1 MRIIQGKPEQKL
13 YLSKKIKSINGF
25 TAKNSKKNLGS

>member
-13 YLSKKIKSINGF
+13 YLSKKNQVNQWIHREKF
-25 TAKNSKKNLGS
+25 